1 MVMLLYFRLFVIG
14 YSSLCVN
21 SLIKHH
27 RFRLATSS
35 LFARSQRTMA
45 AATRPVEAWL
55 DATVS
60 SVDRTVLESLF
71 HSSGDK
77 SLFVDSMLTL
87 QDDSN
92 SISDLLTGFSDK
104 FHNKSPQQYIQDRA
118 RSLVGSVEWIVLHC
132 VGDWTMIPVENLIAA
147 CTNTGT
153 KLAVFVDKVTHLPG
167 VYYALQTGPDAVILS
182 PNKELWDAYATLR
195 VQSIGHGVDTSS
207 AIDYEEND
215 HDNDTGGDLLKT
227 TVGGTATSESTVGCL
242 DEAIITEV
250 KGGMIGDRICLDL
263 IQSLED
269 GEGNHRHTPTHTHT
283 HSHTHTHTYPFIPF

>member
-1 MVMLLYFRLFVIG
+1 MKKKRENPHNLDALSWDYEARTKGSFQRMVMLLYFRLFVIG

-104 FHNKSPQQYIQDRA
+104 FHNKSPF
-118 RSLVGSVEWIVLHC
+118 
-132 VGDWTMIPVENLIAA
+132 
-147 CTNTGT
+147 
-153 KLAVFVDKVTHLPG
+153 K
-167 VYYALQTGPDAVILS
+167 
-182 PNKELWDAYATLR
+182 
-195 VQSIGHGVDTSS
+195 
-207 AIDYEEND
+207 
-215 HDNDTGGDLLKT
+215 
-227 TVGGTATSESTVGCL
+227 
-242 DEAIITEV
+242 
-250 KGGMIGDRICLDL
+250 
-263 IQSLED
+263 
-269 GEGNHRHTPTHTHT
+269 
-283 HSHTHTHTYPFIPF
+283 